1 MIHFWLELIPQIE
14 TKLNK
19 LIEAGFIREVQ
30 YPEWIANI
38 FPIKKKNG
46 QIWVCVDFHD
56 LNNACPKD
64 DFPLPITEV
73 KVNATTGHEA
83 LSLMDGSLSYN
94 QIRMNPKD
102 EELTAFCTPK
112 GIYCYK
118 VIPFK
123 LKNAGATYQRDMQ
136 KIFDNVLHKYIE
148 CYVDNLVFKTK
159 RREDHLR
166 DLRSMFNCLRK
177 YQLKMNPCKCAFGV
191 TSGKFLGFIVRHCGI
206 EIDQSKI
213 EAI

>member
-73 KVNATTGHEA
+73 MVNATTGHEA

-148 CYVDNLVFKTK
+148 CYVDNLVVKIK

-166 DLRSMFNCLRK
+166 DLRSMFNRLRK
-177 YQLKMNPCKCAFGV
+177 YQLKMNPRKCTFGV
-191 TSGKFLGFIVRHCGI
+191 TSRKFLAFIVRHYGI
-206 EIDQSKI
+206 EIDQ
-213 EAI
+213 